1 MNKKLNPIFAK
12 GFVEIQALND
22 AEGFHRRW
30 LVVPVQNAVHEKE
43 LLLKEGF
50 RIEVMRPLCLAR

>member
-1 MNKKLNPIFAK
+1 MKKNRRFDK

-50 RIEVMRPLCLAR
+50 KIEVERPLRLGR